1 MPPLGSLIK
10 TGKSVFALKEL
21 ADIWKTDKA
30 SARVMAHREVK
41 KNEILRI
48 KTGYYS
54 LKKDYDNFELGCKMA
69 AGSYISAYT
78 ALKKY
83 GVIFQE
89 LKTIYL
95 VAPKARVI
103 EVNGVIFEYHAIKSV
118 LFFEKGVN
126 FNDFYSI
133 AGLERALLDSFSL
146 FNTDF
151 SDFNISSFDKNLF
164 LELVPFY
171 NKKVQKKAAKFL
183 NHFNL

>member
-10 TGKSVFALKEL
+10 TGKSVFTLKEL

-30 SARVMAHREVK
+30 SAKVMAHREVK
-41 KNEILRI
+41 KNEIFRI

-69 AGSYISAYT
+69 SGSYISTYT
-78 ALKKY
+78 ALKEY

-103 EVNGVIFEYHAIKSV
+103 KINEVVFEYHTIKSM
-118 LFFEKGVN
+118 LFLEKGVH
-126 FNDFYSI
+126 FNNFYSI
-133 AGLERALLDSFSL
+133 AGLERAVLDSFSI

-164 LELVPFY
+164 LELLPFY
-171 NKKVQKKAAKFL
+171 NKRVQKKAEKFL